1 MSPQKVAW
9 LFMQGFQ
16 TKYYLS
22 EAACGDFVVN
32 HQAMTLHTRK
42 AWQVPLRHNFHQ
54 PDRKLVCEMPGETWE
69 MIACKGCDGNV
80 KRVCSQKRKTRETF
94 QRVKWEKEGWSGS
107 EL

>member
-22 EAACGDFVVN
+22 EAECGDFVGN

-42 AWQVPLRHNFHQ
+42 TWQVPLRHNSYQ
-54 PDRKLVCEMPGETWE
+54 ADRKWIGEL
-69 MIACKGCDGNV
+69 
-80 KRVCSQKRKTRETF
+80 RE
-94 QRVKWEKEGWSGS
+94 EKKN
-107 EL
+107 L